1 MPRKRYYDSEH
12 DEAYYHIIFRAA
24 ADHCDG
30 RHFQITDEM
39 KTYLV
44 NLLRRYDAYYQID
57 VLAYC
62 WMSTHGHLVIRRRK
76 NAGQEIGLV
85 EVAERYQTFHNH
97 EERIDARSVKCRRI
111 KKRLNSISDFMG
123 RFLRESSI
131 TWNLAHNKWS
141 GHFWRERFKSI
152 LLEDGEALST
162 CLKYVELNPV
172 RAKMVKD
179 PADYQWSSW
188 GERAVISN
196 KGKGKRDGSSPSA
209 VEGKTVTMDNER
221 ENWENHHPYRERIIA
236 SLRHI
241 YDISVE
247 QMSDEKVWAIYARD
261 LIILSELSNGTE
273 TEIIDT
279 LSEEVYKSLLL
290 SNPRLTRTTRL
301 SLGRSRRETS

>member
-131 TWNLAHNKWS
+131 TWNSAHNKWS

-188 GERAVISN
+188 GERVGEGAVR
-196 KGKGKRDGSSPSA
+196 GGGL
-209 VEGKTVTMDNER
+209 E
-221 ENWENHHPYRERIIA
+221 HPYRDRIIA

-241 YDISVE
+241 YDISIE